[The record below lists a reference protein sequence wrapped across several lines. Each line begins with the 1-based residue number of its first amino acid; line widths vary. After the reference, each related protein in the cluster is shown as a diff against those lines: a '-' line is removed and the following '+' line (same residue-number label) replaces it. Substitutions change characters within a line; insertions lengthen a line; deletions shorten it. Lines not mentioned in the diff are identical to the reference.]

1 MCALVSWARTRR
13 VQRIILAENS
23 NTQFDF
29 SRIVRHLE
37 AAGKRLNCWSS
48 MATGSHHASG
58 KGFGEGEIL
67 EYVYTHS
74 RLLRLTDTFYK
85 VTGGLFVRNFDLAS
99 EATASRHAFRRK
111 ISIEREGVW
120 AV

>member
-1 MCALVSWARTRR
+1 M
-13 VQRIILAENS
+13 
-23 NTQFDF
+23 
-29 SRIVRHLE
+29 
-37 AAGKRLNCWSS
+37 G
-48 MATGSHHASG
+48 TGSHHASG